1 MHMKK
6 ISAFAALALC
16 ALFSLNAMAADMPKA
31 GAAAPAFS
39 LKNQHGDD
47 ISFAHFKKKWIVL
60 YFYPKDF
67 TQGCSL
73 EAHNFQE
80 DEAKYT
86 EKNAVILGVSTDS
99 PDSHKEF
106 CAKEGLNFMLLADTD
121 KKVSEVYGSIMDLG
135 LTTVSARHTF
145 IIDPQGIIRKTYDDV
160 DPASHSEEVLA
171 DLAVLQAK

>member
-1 MHMKK
+1 MPMKK
-6 ISAFAALALC
+6 VSLFAALALC
-16 ALFSLNAMAADMPKA
+16 LLFSLNAAAADMPKP
-31 GAAAPAFS
+31 GTPAPAFS
-39 LKNQHGDD
+39 LKNQHGNPV
-47 ISFAHFKKKWIVL
+47 SFTDFKNKWIVL

-80 DEAKYT
+80 DQAKYAA
-86 EKNAVILGVSTDS
+86 KNTVILGVSTDS

-106 CAKEGLNFMLLADTD
+106 CAKEGLSFMLLADTD
-121 KKVSEVYGSIMDLG
+121 KKVSEMYGSTMDLG

-145 IIDPQGIIRKTYDDV
+145 IIDPLGVIRKTYDDV

-171 DLAVLQAK
+171 DLATLQK

>member
-1 MHMKK
+1 MKM
-6 ISAFAALALC
+6 ISAFVALAFC
-16 ALFSLNAMAADMPKA
+16 ALFSLNALAADMPKA
-31 GAAAPAFS
+31 GTPAPAFS
-39 LKNQHGDD
+39 LKNQHGDAV
-47 ISFAHFKKKWIVL
+47 SFTDFKHKWIVL

-86 EKNAVILGVSTDS
+86 AKHVVILGVSTDS

-121 KKVSEVYGSIMDLG
+121 KKVSELYGSTMDLG

-145 IIDPQGIIRKTYDDV
+145 IIDPQGVIRKTYDDV

-171 DLAVLQAK
+171 DLAVLQEKK

>member
-1 MHMKK
+1 MFMKK
-6 ISAFAALALC
+6 FSALLPLAFCVLFCVNAL
-16 ALFSLNAMAADMPKA
+16 AADMPKA
-31 GAAAPAFS
+31 GTPAPAFS
-39 LKNQHGDD
+39 LKNQHGDTV
-47 ISFAHFKKKWIVL
+47 SFTNFKDKWVVL

-86 EKNAVILGVSTDS
+86 KKNAVILGVSTDS

-121 KKVSEVYGSIMDLG
+121 KKVSELYGSTLELG
-135 LTTVSARHTF
+135 LATVSARHTF
-145 IIDPQGIIRKTYDDV
+145 IIDPQGIIRKTYNDV
-160 DPASHSEEVLA
+160 DPASHSEEVLS

>member
-1 MHMKK
+1 MKK
-6 ISAFAALALC
+6 FSILLALAFCVLFC
-16 ALFSLNAMAADMPKA
+16 MNALAADMPKA
-31 GAAAPAFS
+31 GTPAPAFS
-39 LKNQHGDD
+39 LKNQHGDAV
-47 ISFAHFKKKWIVL
+47 SFTDFKDKWVVL

-121 KKVSEVYGSIMDLG
+121 KKVSELYGSTLELG
-135 LTTVSARHTF
+135 LATVSARHTF
-145 IIDPQGIIRKTYDDV
+145 IIDPQGIIRKTYNDV
-160 DPASHSEEVLA
+160 DPASHSEEVLG
-171 DLAVLQAK
+171 DLAVLQGK